1 MTRLNEQQAKEI
13 GERVAELFFL
23 KPNKKGE
30 YETSWG
36 SKTLVGLGRV
46 IERIVREETEG
57 GNNHD

>member
-46 IERIVREETEG
+46 IERIVRESTERG
-57 GNNHD
+57 E